1 MEKKNDFKGNFK
13 ENFKESLKETSKGN
27 FKGTSKESFKEK
39 EKRTGGNRLRLRPYK
54 NCDAKTIV
62 TWCKDE
68 VSFRKWSADRWESFP
83 ITEADMDRKYM
94 EYNGDCAEKDN
105 FYPMTAFDDSGVVGH
120 LIMRFTDEKKA
131 VLRFGFVIVDDA
143 KRGMGYGK
151 EMLELA
157 LKYAFEILKVEKVTL
172 GVFDNNMMAY
182 YCYKAV
188 GFREIAMEEEEKCN
202 VCGEMWNILELEIG
216 KTDYEDRKTRV

>member
-1 MEKKNDFKGNFK
+1 MEKKNDFKGKFQR
-13 ENFKESLKETSKGN
+13 KGKKN
-27 FKGTSKESFKEK
+27 Q
-39 EKRTGGNRLRLRPYK
+39 GNRLKLRSYK

-68 VSFRKWSADRWESFP
+68 VSFRKWSSDRWESFP
-83 ITEADMDRKYM
+83 ITGADMNRKYM
-94 EYNGDCAEKDN
+94 EYNGDCVEEDN

-120 LIMRFTDEKKA
+120 LIMRFTDEKKE

-157 LKYAFEILKVEKVTL
+157 LKYSFEILKVEKVTL
-172 GVFDNNMMAY
+172 GVFDNNMPAY

-188 GFREIAMEEEEKCN
+188 GFKEIEMEEEEKCN
-202 VCGEMWNILELEIG
+202 VCDETWNVLELEIG
-216 KTDYEDRKTRV
+216 KKDYEERFVSNCPEQ

>member
-1 MEKKNDFKGNFK
+1 MEKKNDFKGKFQR
-13 ENFKESLKETSKGN
+13 KGKKN
-27 FKGTSKESFKEK
+27 Q
-39 EKRTGGNRLRLRPYK
+39 GNRLRLRPYK

-68 VSFRKWSADRWESFP
+68 VSFRKWSSDRWESFP
-83 ITEADMDRKYM
+83 ITEADMNRKYI
-94 EYNGDCAEKDN
+94 EYNGDCMEADN

-120 LIMRFTDEKKA
+120 LIMRFTDEKKE

-172 GVFDNNMMAY
+172 GVFDNNMPAY

-188 GFREIAMEEEEKCN
+188 GFREIAMEEKEKCN
-202 VCGEMWNILELEIG
+202 ICGETWNVLELEIG
-216 KTDYEDRKTRV
+216 KKDYEDRKTRL

>member
-1 MEKKNDFKGNFK
+1 MEKKNDFKVKFQR
-13 ENFKESLKETSKGN
+13 KGKKN
-27 FKGTSKESFKEK
+27 Q
-39 EKRTGGNRLRLRPYK
+39 GNRLRLRPYK

-68 VSFRKWSADRWESFP
+68 VSFRKWSSDRWESFP
-83 ITEADMDRKYM
+83 ITEADMNRKYI
-94 EYNGDCAEKDN
+94 EYNGDCMEADN

-120 LIMRFTDEKKA
+120 LIMRFTDEKKE

-157 LKYAFEILKVEKVTL
+157 LKYSFEILKVEKVTL
-172 GVFDNNMMAY
+172 GVFDNNMPAY

-188 GFREIAMEEEEKCN
+188 GFKEIEMEEEEKCN
-202 VCGEMWNILELEIG
+202 VCDETWNVLELEIG
-216 KTDYEDRKTRV
+216 KKDYEDIKTRL